1 MSDMFSMLSI
11 FSNLMLVVL
20 CVYMLA
26 NKYYIFIGLLITG
39 LLGILLELDWMVTLD
54 TLDIRNILWNTINV
68 IRTCYFFYLLFLL
81 KTKNHC
87 DY

>member
-26 NKYYIFIGLLITG
+26 NKYYIFISLLITG

-54 TLDIRNILWNTINV
+54 TLDIRNILWNTIDV
-68 IRTCYFFYLLFLL
+68 IRTYYFFHLSFIL
-81 KTKNHC
+81 KIKNHC
-87 DY
+87 NN

>member
-26 NKYYIFIGLLITG
+26 NKYYIFIGLLITS

-54 TLDIRNILWNTINV
+54 TLDIRNILWNTIDV
-68 IRTCYFFYLLFLL
+68 IRTIYFFYLSFLL
-81 KTKNHC
+81 KTKKPL
-87 DY
+87 

>member
-26 NKYYIFIGLLITG
+26 NKYYIFIGLLIAG

-54 TLDIRNILWNTINV
+54 TLDIRNILWNTIDV
-68 IRTCYFFYLLFLL
+68 IRTCYFFYLSFLL

-87 DY
+87 NN

>member
-26 NKYYIFIGLLITG
+26 NKYYIFIGLLIIG

-54 TLDIRNILWNTINV
+54 TLDIRNILWNTIDV
-68 IRTCYFFYLLFLL
+68 IRTCYFFYLSFLL
-81 KTKNHC
+81 KN
-87 DY
+87 

>member
-54 TLDIRNILWNTINV
+54 TLDIRNILWNTIDV
-68 IRTCYFFYLLFLL
+68 IRTYYFFYLSFLL

-87 DY
+87 NN